1 MLVLDTP
8 FRPNALLVMSID
20 VGSSDDDIN
29 ALSVKGVTAESAA
42 AFGSLSRHLVEQ
54 NLSSVSS
61 YDYLIKFPRRK
72 IMRQACSKQRC
83 GHEE

>member
-42 AFGSLSRHLVEQ
+42 GSSFCFRVDRRRSSFRVPFTPSRRAEPFLSFKL
-54 NLSSVSS
+54 
-61 YDYLIKFPRRK
+61 
-72 IMRQACSKQRC
+72 
-83 GHEE
+83 